1 LSTVT
6 AADEYGNACQPV
18 NDSTFS
24 YAGFFGAN
32 CYGGAARMRTLIE
45 REGARYDHVF
55 LVDSGAS
62 LAFSLPFYLYGSPL
76 IADYFGLLGYDAVAW
91 QVADLQSRLDPG
103 AFMLRARDNN
113 SSMQFVC
120 SNIQGFDAPAGT
132 ALSRYAIKTF
142 ANTGHKVGYISTL
155 AANLASMIRAPNV
168 SATDEAQAL
177 REGLAALVNKGV
189 DKVVATVSSN
199 ATAELV
205 LTSVPGIDILIVPGQ
220 LQSNTNGS
228 GFLASRVGPYPMVY
242 DMDWGQPVLVVSSG
256 TFGRLVGVLN
266 VEFDDHGVIT
276 AWMGDS
282 VLMDDSVPADPA
294 LHAELLALDQSVQA
308 RFQQVVG
315 WTAVN
320 LSFDNQCIHGEC
332 GIGDWLSDSYRDFAS
347 GALGFRVQLGLANGG
362 AVRGG
367 IKAGPVTLGQLHQT
381 IPFGSN
387 EVFVIRI
394 LGLYVLDALENG
406 LSLATDATIEL
417 MSGAGR
423 FLFPSGLRFSW
434 NPTEAPGLRVVDA
447 YVEARQGVWQL
458 LLPNES
464 YTLAIDRWLA
474 DGGDGFTMIPEYST
488 ERYST
493 GGNVNAMLFQ
503 ALSRNVTGLQTGRIT
518 TTTAASR
525 RTCLTAH
532 GSICSGNGYCH
543 TGVCHCTVGGASG
556 RLCTISPAQ
565 ASSSA
570 DQAIAIALGAALP
583 LLFVVVVLVAAVV
596 CALLVRAKKRE
607 SDSCWEIDTSEL
619 DMGPQLGAGGFGQV
633 YQAVWKGTDVAVK
646 VVPVGEGQQQAKAVC
661 QTFKHEVRVMR
672 ELRHPNVVLFMA
684 ACTKPP
690 RLCIV
695 MELMELGSLYD
706 VRRVSTFARPVSFVF
721 CSLK

>member
-1 LSTVT
+1 
-6 AADEYGNACQPV
+6 
-18 NDSTFS
+18 
-24 YAGFFGAN
+24 
-32 CYGGAARMRTLIE
+32 
-45 REGARYDHVF
+45 
-55 LVDSGAS
+55 
-62 LAFSLPFYLYGSPL
+62 
-76 IADYFGLLGYDAVAW
+76 
-91 QVADLQSRLDPG
+91 
-103 AFMLRARDNN
+103 
-113 SSMQFVC
+113 
-120 SNIQGFDAPAGT
+120 
-132 ALSRYAIKTF
+132 
-142 ANTGHKVGYISTL
+142 
-155 AANLASMIRAPNV
+155 
-168 SATDEAQAL
+168 
-177 REGLAALVNKGV
+177 
-189 DKVVATVSSN
+189 
-199 ATAELV
+199 
-205 LTSVPGIDILIVPGQ
+205 
-220 LQSNTNGS
+220 
-228 GFLASRVGPYPMVY
+228 
-242 DMDWGQPVLVVSSG
+242 
-256 TFGRLVGVLN
+256 
-266 VEFDDHGVIT
+266 
-276 AWMGDS
+276 
-282 VLMDDSVPADPA
+282 
-294 LHAELLALDQSVQA
+294 
-308 RFQQVVG
+308 
-315 WTAVN
+315 
-320 LSFDNQCIHGEC
+320 
-332 GIGDWLSDSYRDFAS
+332 
-347 GALGFRVQLGLANGG
+347 
-362 AVRGG
+362 
-367 IKAGPVTLGQLHQT
+367 
-381 IPFGSN
+381 
-387 EVFVIRI
+387 
-394 LGLYVLDALENG
+394 
-406 LSLATDATIEL
+406 

-423 FLFPSGLRFSW
+423 FLFPSGLRITW

-525 RTCLTAH
+525 RTCLTAD

-706 VRRVSTFARPVSFVF
+706 VRRVSSFARPVSFVF